1 MSRRLL
7 ALGIRARP
15 LAADLGSALAARA
28 RCARGQATVEWL
40 VLMVGFA
47 ALLTVLA
54 GDDVWH
60 KAGQAVVDA
69 VHEIFDGDD
78 RV

>member
-1 MSRRLL
+1 
-7 ALGIRARP
+7 
-15 LAADLGSALAARA
+15 
-28 RCARGQATVEWL
+28 VEWL